1 MDKLVNSN
9 NGVELLDTIYQ
20 NLVDG
25 IPKVSKPI
33 EELAYDYVKRYKDP
47 EIAIDKMVKNQLSK
61 NTVNGFV
68 SSFGGVIT
76 MPATLPVNLT
86 SVIYV
91 QMRMIAAI
99 ATIRGYD
106 IRNDEVQTFVYSC
119 MVGNAISDTLKQ
131 VGVQI
136 GNKVTTNSIKKISGK
151 TLTKINQAV
160 GFRLI
165 TKFGT
170 KGAVNLGKLVPVVG
184 AGVGAAFDYTS
195 TRIIAVRAKKVFVGD
210 DVLDLSVFD
219 K

>member
-1 MDKLVNSN
+1 MDKLVSSN

-20 NLVDG
+20 KLVDG

-136 GNKVTTNSIKKISGK
+136 GNKVTTNSITKISGK

-195 TRIIAVRAKKVFVGD
+195 TRIVRDLEILGGVFEFISYG
-210 DVLDLSVFD
+210 
-219 K
+219 

>member
-20 NLVDG
+20 NLIDG

-136 GNKVTTNSIKKISGK
+136 GNKVTTNSITKISGK

>member
-9 NGVELLDTIYQ
+9 NGIELLDTIYQ
-20 NLVDG
+20 NLIDG
-25 IPKVSKPI
+25 IPKVSKSI

-91 QMRMIAAI
+91 QMRTIAAI

-160 GFRLI
+160 GFSLI